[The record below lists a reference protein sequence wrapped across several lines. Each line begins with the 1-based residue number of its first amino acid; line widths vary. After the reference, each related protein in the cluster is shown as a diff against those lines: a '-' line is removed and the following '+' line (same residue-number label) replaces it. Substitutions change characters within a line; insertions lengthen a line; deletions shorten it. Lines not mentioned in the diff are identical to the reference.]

1 MRQIYPPYLDFRVD
15 KLTSSVQ
22 HVTSGE
28 VLDIMVSLAIW
39 LPTHVSYLLNKYD
52 GIVSFVAKSQLIEHY
67 RQSLG
72 AKLFGGNRMFIDTRE
87 ALVLTKQYFKQF
99 NP

>member
-39 LPTHVSYLLNKYD
+39 LPTHVSYLLNKNTMASYH
-52 GIVSFVAKSQLIEHY
+52 LWP
-67 RQSLG
+67 
-72 AKLFGGNRMFIDTRE
+72 NR
-87 ALVLTKQYFKQF
+87 
-99 NP
+99 N